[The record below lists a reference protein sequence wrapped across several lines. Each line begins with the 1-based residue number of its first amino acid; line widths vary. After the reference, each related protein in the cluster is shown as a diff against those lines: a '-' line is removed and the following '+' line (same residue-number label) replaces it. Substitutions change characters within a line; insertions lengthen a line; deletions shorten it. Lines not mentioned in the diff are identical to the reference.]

1 MSLFGCRD
9 LYIVKFFLIVL
20 SIFFNSSTFQLIVPA
35 PYLHSATVIIIIDI
49 IIIIFI
55 IIIIIIII
63 IIFIKTYIWDSL
75 ITKWFF
81 SLQLKGK
88 NLNAINIGYKITS
101 CEVTMASLYTLD
113 VMASL

>member
-35 PYLHSATVIIIIDI
+35 PYLNSATVIIIIDI

-55 IIIIIIII
+55 IIIIIII
-63 IIFIKTYIWDSL
+63 IKTYIWDSL

>member
-35 PYLHSATVIIIIDI
+35 PYLNSATVIIIIDI
-49 IIIIFI
+49 IIIIF

>member
-35 PYLHSATVIIIIDI
+35 PYLNSATVIIIIDI
-49 IIIIFI
+49 IIIIF
-55 IIIIIIII
+55 IIIIIII